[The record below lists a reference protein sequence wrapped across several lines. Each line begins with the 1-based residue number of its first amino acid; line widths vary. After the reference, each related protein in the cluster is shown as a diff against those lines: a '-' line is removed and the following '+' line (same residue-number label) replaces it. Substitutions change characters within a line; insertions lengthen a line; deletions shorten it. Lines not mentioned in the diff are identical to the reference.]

1 MTTWF
6 NTVIHQDNVIA
17 ANVIDQDN
25 VIAVNVIEVKLCE
38 KEAEV
43 VMVWKEKAKN
53 EPKTAILATFS
64 LITDFFILV

>member
-1 MTTWF
+1 M
-6 NTVIHQDNVIA
+6 IHQDNVIA

-43 VMVWKEKAKN
+43 VMKR
-53 EPKTAILATFS
+53 L
-64 LITDFFILV
+64 

>member
-17 ANVIDQDN
+17 ANVIDQD
-25 VIAVNVIEVKLCE
+25 NVIEVKLCE

-53 EPKTAILATFS
+53 EPKTVILATFRT
-64 LITDFFILV
+64 ITDLFILV